1 MSQFK
6 TSNLFLIFWI
16 SSFNF
21 IRITSESIG
30 SCSSSFHFSRKLG
43 LILPIN
49 RQNDA
54 NILVLV
60 RNVERLANNV
70 SNPVTVVLQRQKLD
84 ITDRQMFI
92 FDAANQFCE
101 LRKSNADIVIPYKL
115 DIATDVVQ
123 SSCKWYAVP
132 CILTHNSDDSSSPP
146 SSMTINISP
155 KISNAIFDYI
165 LKLGWDSFIFIYN
178 RVPRHMTLSDILNF
192 GVKNRIRVTIVDT
205 DSKILKNKDF
215 GSRVWSITCDGE
227 RNFVIDMP
235 NSRQTWD
242 RFIYLQN
249 IGVMTAGFNYLIIDP
264 DIIWS
269 FGKSVQFGRKFAE
282 GGANITAVTLSED
295 TDVNTHEQNILKDS
309 IDLVYK
315 AYKSMCDNNNP
326 MSDNV
331 FFRARRSKTT
341 GTVSNQSP
349 LFYDRSNNCTTDPKP
364 EERTYGNRLVSAL
377 KNQTFKGK
385 SGLVRF
391 DPYGRR
397 VNFTVRFLTAFPI
410 EGVTSWQTVFES
422 LVYRP
427 YSN

>member
-1 MSQFK
+1 
-6 TSNLFLIFWI
+6 
-16 SSFNF
+16 
-21 IRITSESIG
+21 
-30 SCSSSFHFSRKLG
+30 
-43 LILPIN
+43 
-49 RQNDA
+49 
-54 NILVLV
+54 
-60 RNVERLANNV
+60 
-70 SNPVTVVLQRQKLD
+70 
-84 ITDRQMFI
+84 
-92 FDAANQFCE
+92 
-101 LRKSNADIVIPYKL
+101 
-115 DIATDVVQ
+115 
-123 SSCKWYAVP
+123 
-132 CILTHNSDDSSSPP
+132 
-146 SSMTINISP
+146 
-155 KISNAIFDYI
+155 
-165 LKLGWDSFIFIYN
+165 
-178 RVPRHMTLSDILNF
+178 MTLSDILNF

-331 FFRARRSKTT
+331 FFRARRSKAT